1 MADTTAGKLAD
12 LRQKLEA
19 AREPGGEKALAKR
32 AAKGICSPRERLSML
47 FDPGTFVEIG
57 ALAKM
62 PGAAESGYGD
72 GVVTG
77 HGLVHGRPVAAF
89 SHDQS
94 VFGGTVGEMFG
105 RKVASLME
113 WAGKIGCPMVGINDS
128 AGARI
133 QDAVTSLA
141 WYAEMGRR
149 NDLLSGLAPQISV
162 ILGKCAGGAVYTPA
176 NTDILVAVED
186 KSYMFVTGPDVL
198 KQVNGEEISA
208 EDLGSAHNQ
217 ARWGNIH
224 HVAPDEKSAFDWVR
238 EYLQYMPSSAYER
251 PPVVNPG
258 LEPEITESDLSLNDF
273 MPDNDNAGY
282 DMHDI
287 IIKLFDDGAFHEV
300 GELFA
305 PNIIT
310 GYARVDGRSV
320 GVVANQPSVMSG
332 VLDTDSSEKATRFVR
347 ICNAFSI
354 PLVFLVDTPGILP
367 GLAEEQKGTI
377 RRSGRFLYAYV
388 EADVPKVT
396 VVLRKAY
403 GGAYAVMGSKHLGAN
418 VNFAWPTAKIAV
430 MGAESAAAVL
440 TRTSDRRSLG
450 RRGGQDP
457 PRVHRLLQH
466 DDGHSLPRRRA
477 WLRRRGH
484 RTRRDPVAAPE
495 GVGAVARQ
503 GGPQDPAQALPD
515 ADLAEDTPR
524 TCRSPASSLLS
535 MRGLAAVVDNERTTA
550 P

>member
-1 MADTTAGKLAD
+1 MTVTDSTAAKLAD

-19 AREPGGEKALAKR
+19 SREPGGEKALAKR
-32 AAKGICSPRERLSML
+32 AAKGICSPRERLAML

-62 PGAAESGYGD
+62 PGAAQSGYGD

-77 HGLVHGRPVAAF
+77 HGLVYGRPVAAF

-105 RKVASLME
+105 RKVSALME

-186 KSYMFVTGPDVL
+186 KSYMFVTGPDVI
-198 KQVNGEEISA
+198 KQTTGEEISA

-224 HVAPDEKSAFDWVR
+224 HVAPDEKQAFEWVR
-238 EYLQYMPSSAYER
+238 EYLQYMPSTCFEQ
-251 PPVVNPG
+251 PPVINPG
-258 LEPEITESDLSLNDF
+258 LEPEITESDLALNDF
-273 MPDNDNAGY
+273 MPDSDNAGY
-282 DMHDI
+282 DMRDI
-287 IIKLFDDGAFHEV
+287 IVKLFDDGAFHEV

-305 PNIIT
+305 PNILT
-310 GYARVDGRSV
+310 GYARVDGHSV
-320 GVVANQPSVMSG
+320 GVVANQPSVMAG
-332 VLDTDSSEKATRFVR
+332 TLDTDSSEKATRFVR
-347 ICNAFSI
+347 ICNAFRI

-367 GLAEEQKGTI
+367 GLVEEQKGTI
-377 RRSGRFLYAYV
+377 RRSGKFLFAYV

-403 GGAYAVMGSKHLGAN
+403 GGAYAVMGSKQLGADL
-418 VNFAWPTAKIAV
+418 NFAWPTAKIAV

-440 TRTSDRRSLG
+440 TRKQTEGMSA
-450 RRGGQDP
+450 
-457 PRVHRLLQH
+457 H
-466 DDGHSLPRRRA
+466 DADKV
-477 WLRRRGH
+477 
-484 RTRRDPVAAPE
+484 RRDFIDFYNTMMATPYLAAE
-495 GVGAVARQ
+495 RGYIDAVIE
-503 GGPQDPAQALPD
+503 PAETRLQLRKALAQLRD
-515 ADLAEDTPR
+515 KQTMRTPR
-524 TCRSPASSLLS
+524 KHLL
-535 MRGLAAVVDNERTTA
+535 M
-550 P
+550 PI

>member
-1 MADTTAGKLAD
+1 MTDTTAAKLAD
-12 LRQKLEA
+12 LRQKLEL
-19 AREPGGEKALAKR
+19 AREPGGEKAIAKR
-32 AAKGICSPRERLSML
+32 AAKGICSPRERLAML
-47 FDPGTFVEIG
+47 FDPGTFIETG

-62 PGAAESGYGD
+62 PGAAETGYGD

-89 SHDQS
+89 SHDQT
-94 VFGGTVGEMFG
+94 VLGGSVGEMFG
-105 RKVASLME
+105 RKVSALME

-176 NTDILVAVED
+176 NTDILVGVRD
-186 KSYMFVTGPDVL
+186 QSYMFVTGPDVL
-198 KQVNGEEISA
+198 KQVNGEDISA

-224 HVAPDEKSAFDWVR
+224 HVADDEAAAFEWVR
-238 EYLQYMPSSAYER
+238 EYLQFMPSSCYEK
-251 PPVVNPG
+251 PPVINPG
-258 LEPEITESDLSLNDF
+258 LEPEVTESDLSLNDF

-287 IIKLFDDGAFHEV
+287 ILRLFDDGHFLEV

-305 PNIIT
+305 PNLIT
-310 GYARVDGRSV
+310 GYARVDGKSV
-320 GVVANQPSVMSG
+320 GVVANQPNVMSG

-347 ICNAFSI
+347 ICNAFNI

-377 RRSGRFLYAYV
+377 RRSGKFLFAYV

-403 GGAYAVMGSKHLGAN
+403 GGAYAVMGCKQLGADI
-418 VNFAWPTAKIAV
+418 NFAWPTAKIAV

-440 TRTSDRRSLG
+440 TRRQTEGLSAADA
-450 RRGGQDP
+450 DKI
-457 PRVHRLLQH
+457 
-466 DDGHSLPRRRA
+466 
-477 WLRRRGH
+477 
-484 RTRRDPVAAPE
+484 RRDFIDFYNVMMATPYLAAE
-495 GVGAVARQ
+495 RGYIDAVIEPADTRLQ
-503 GGPQDPAQALPD
+503 LRKALAQLQDKNVLR
-515 ADLAEDTPR
+515 TPR
-524 TCRSPASSLLS
+524 KHYLMPI
-535 MRGLAAVVDNERTTA
+535 
-550 P
+550 

>member
-1 MADTTAGKLAD
+1 MTETLEPNEVQATTTAGKLAD
-12 LRQKLEA
+12 LRRRLELA
-19 AREPGGEKALAKR
+19 AEPGGEKAVAKR
-32 AAKGICSPRERLSML
+32 AAKGICSPRERLNML
-47 FDPGTFVEIG
+47 FDPGTFVETG

-62 PGAAESGYGD
+62 PGAAASGYGD

-77 HGLVHGRPVAAF
+77 HGMVHGRPVAAF
-89 SHDQS
+89 SHDQT
-94 VFGGTVGEMFG
+94 VFGGSVGEMFG
-105 RKVASLME
+105 RKVAALMD
-113 WAGKIGCPMVGINDS
+113 WAGRIGCPMVGINDS

-149 NDLLSGLAPQISV
+149 NDLLSGLCPQVSL

-176 NTDILVAVED
+176 NTDVLVAVED
-186 KSYMFVTGPDVL
+186 QSYMFVTGPDVL
-198 KQVNGEEISA
+198 KQVSGEDISA

-238 EYLQYMPSSAYER
+238 EYLQYMPSSANEL
-251 PPVVNPG
+251 PPIVNPG
-258 LEPEITESDLSLNDF
+258 MEPEVTESDLSLNTF

-287 IIKLFDDGAFHEV
+287 IVKVFDDGDFHEV

-305 PNIIT
+305 PNILT
-310 GYARVDGRSV
+310 GYARVDGRPV

-347 ICNAFSI
+347 ICNAYNI

-367 GLAEEQKGTI
+367 GLVEEQKGTI
-377 RRSGRFLYAYV
+377 RRSGKFIFAYV

-403 GGAYAVMGSKHLGAN
+403 GGAYATMGSKHLGADI
-418 VNFAWPTAKIAV
+418 NFAWPTAKIAV

-440 TRTSDRRSLG
+440 TRRQTQGLSAAEADKVRSDFISFYNTMMATPYLAAE
-450 RRGGQDP
+450 RGYVDAVIEPSQTRLQLRKALAQLRDKQM
-457 PRVHRLLQH
+457 PR
-466 DDGHSLPRRRA
+466 
-477 WLRRRGH
+477 
-484 RTRRDPVAAPE
+484 
-495 GVGAVARQ
+495 
-503 GGPQDPAQALPD
+503 
-515 ADLAEDTPR
+515 TPR
-524 TCRSPASSLLS
+524 KHLL
-535 MRGLAAVVDNERTTA
+535 M
-550 P
+550 PI

>member
-1 MADTTAGKLAD
+1 MTTAAKLAD
-12 LRQKLEA
+12 LRAKLEIA
-19 AREPGGEKALAKR
+19 KEPAGAKAIAKR
-32 AAKGICSPRERLSML
+32 AKKGILSPRERLELL
-47 FDPGTFVEIG
+47 FDPGTFIEIG

-62 PGAAESGYGD
+62 PGAAETGYGD

-94 VFGGTVGEMFG
+94 VHGGSVGEMFG
-105 RKVASLME
+105 RKVSAIME

-186 KSYMFVTGPDVL
+186 KSYMFVTGPDII
-198 KQVNGEEISA
+198 KQTTGEEISA

-224 HVAPDEKSAFDWVR
+224 HVAPDEQHAFEWVR
-238 EYLQYMPSSAYER
+238 EYLQYMPSSCHER
-251 PPVVNPG
+251 PPVINPG
-258 LEPEITESDLSLNDF
+258 LEPEITESDLSLNAF

-287 IIKLFDDGAFHEV
+287 IIRLFDDGAFHEV

-310 GYARVDGRSV
+310 GYARVDGQSV
-320 GVVANQPSVMSG
+320 GVVANQPSVMAG
-332 VLDTDSSEKATRFVR
+332 TLDTDSSEKAARFVR
-347 ICNAFSI
+347 ICNAFGI
-354 PLVFLVDTPGILP
+354 PLIFLVDTPGILP
-367 GLAEEQKGTI
+367 GLVEEQKATI

-388 EADVPKVT
+388 EADVPKIT

-403 GGAYAVMGSKHLGAN
+403 GGAYATMGSKQLGADI
-418 VNFAWPTAKIAV
+418 NFAWPTAKIAV

-440 TRTSDRRSLG
+440 TRRQTEGMSAADA
-450 RRGGQDP
+450 DK
-457 PRVHRLLQH
+457 V
-466 DDGHSLPRRRA
+466 
-477 WLRRRGH
+477 
-484 RTRRDPVAAPE
+484 RRDFINFYNVMMA
-495 GVGAVARQ
+495 
-503 GGPQDPAQALPD
+503 
-515 ADLAEDTPR
+515 TPY
-524 TCRSPASSLLS
+524 
-535 MRGLAAVVDNERTTA
+535 LAAERGYIDAVIEPAETRLQLRKALAQLGDKQVTRTQRKHFLM
-550 P
+550 PI

>member
-1 MADTTAGKLAD
+1 MTNTTAGKLAD
-12 LRQKLEA
+12 LRERLEA
-19 AREPGGEKALAKR
+19 SKEPGGEKAIAKR
-32 AAKGICSPRERLSML
+32 AAKGICSPRERLAML

-62 PGAAESGYGD
+62 PGTDSSGYGD

-77 HGLVHGRPVAAF
+77 HGLVNGRPVAAF
-89 SHDQS
+89 SHDQT
-94 VFGGTVGEMFG
+94 VFGGTVGEVFG
-105 RKVASLME
+105 RKVSGLME

-149 NDLLSGLAPQISV
+149 NDLLSGLAPQVSI

-176 NTDILVAVED
+176 NTDILVAVKD
-186 KSYMFVTGPDVL
+186 SSYMFVTGPDVI
-198 KQVNGEEISA
+198 KQTTGEEIDA
-208 EDLGSAHNQ
+208 EDLGGAHNQ

-224 HVAPDEKSAFDWVR
+224 HIADTEADVFAWVR
-238 EYLQYMPSSAYER
+238 DYLEYMPSTCHEQ
-251 PPVVNPG
+251 PPVINPG
-258 LEPEITESDLSLNDF
+258 LEPEVTANDLKLDNF

-287 IIKLFDDGAFHEV
+287 LINIFDDGAFHEV
-300 GELFA
+300 SEIFA

-310 GYARVDGRSV
+310 GFARVDGHSV
-320 GVVANQPSVMSG
+320 GVVANQPNVMAG

-347 ICNAFSI
+347 ICNAFNI

-367 GLAEEQKGTI
+367 GVVEESKGTI
-377 RRSGRFLYAYV
+377 RRSGKFLFAYV

-403 GGAYAVMGSKHLGAN
+403 GGAYATMGCKQLGCDI
-418 VNFAWPTAKIAV
+418 NFAWPTAKIAV

-440 TRTSDRRSLG
+440 TRRQTENATPQEADKIRTDFINFYNTMMATPYLAAE
-450 RRGGQDP
+450 RGYIDAVIEPSSTRLHLRKALAQLRDKN
-457 PRVHRLLQH
+457 VHR
-466 DDGHSLPRRRA
+466 
-477 WLRRRGH
+477 
-484 RTRRDPVAAPE
+484 
-495 GVGAVARQ
+495 
-503 GGPQDPAQALPD
+503 
-515 ADLAEDTPR
+515 TPR
-524 TCRSPASSLLS
+524 KHLLIP
-535 MRGLAAVVDNERTTA
+535 V
-550 P
+550 